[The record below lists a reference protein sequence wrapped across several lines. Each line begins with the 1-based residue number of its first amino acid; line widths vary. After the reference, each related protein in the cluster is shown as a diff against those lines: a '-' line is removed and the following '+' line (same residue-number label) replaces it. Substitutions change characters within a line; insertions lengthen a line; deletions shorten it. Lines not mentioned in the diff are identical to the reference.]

1 MFTYDQVIV
10 YTSIVIIVKK
20 DITIRF
26 YIPIGISR
34 LNAVQV
40 AHTEIKMNAIQLC
53 IGDENGT
60 EVENKVFKYNA
71 RLYRKNQNVVLD
83 DDT

>member
-1 MFTYDQVIV
+1 M
-10 YTSIVIIVKK
+10 KK
-20 DITIRF
+20 DVTIRF
-26 YIPIGISR
+26 YVSKRISR
-34 LNAVQV
+34 FNAAQV
-40 AHTEIKMNAIQLC
+40 GRTVIKMNAIQLC

-71 RLYRKNQNVVLD
+71 RLYRKKQKVALD

>member
-1 MFTYDQVIV
+1 M
-10 YTSIVIIVKK
+10 KK
-20 DITIRF
+20 DVTIRF
-26 YIPIGISR
+26 YVSKRISR
-34 LNAVQV
+34 FNAAQV
-40 AHTEIKMNAIQLC
+40 GRTVIKMNAIQLC

-71 RLYRKNQNVVLD
+71 RLYRKKQKVLLE

>member
-1 MFTYDQVIV
+1 M
-10 YTSIVIIVKK
+10 KK
-20 DITIRF
+20 DVTIRF
-26 YIPIGISR
+26 YVSKRISR
-34 LNAVQV
+34 FNAAQV
-40 AHTEIKMNAIQLC
+40 GRTVIKMNAIQLC

-83 DDT
+83 GDT

>member
-1 MFTYDQVIV
+1 M
-10 YTSIVIIVKK
+10 KK
-20 DITIRF
+20 DVTIRF
-26 YIPIGISR
+26 YVSKGISR
-34 LNAVQV
+34 FNAAQV
-40 AHTEIKMNAIQLC
+40 GRTVIKMNAIQLC

-71 RLYRKNQNVVLD
+71 RLYRKTQNVVLD

>member
-1 MFTYDQVIV
+1 M
-10 YTSIVIIVKK
+10 KK
-20 DITIRF
+20 DVTIRF
-26 YIPIGISR
+26 YVSKGISR
-34 LNAVQV
+34 FNAAQV
-40 AHTEIKMNAIQLC
+40 GRTVIKMNAIQLC

-71 RLYRKNQNVVLD
+71 RLYRKKQKVLLE

>member
-1 MFTYDQVIV
+1 M
-10 YTSIVIIVKK
+10 KK
-20 DITIRF
+20 DVTIRF
-26 YIPIGISR
+26 YISIGISR
-34 LNAVQV
+34 FNAAQV
-40 AHTEIKMNAIQLC
+40 GRTVIKMNAIQLC

-83 DDT
+83 GDT

>member
-1 MFTYDQVIV
+1 M
-10 YTSIVIIVKK
+10 KK
-20 DITIRF
+20 DVTIRF
-26 YIPIGISR
+26 YISIGISR
-34 LNAVQV
+34 FNAAQV
-40 AHTEIKMNAIQLC
+40 GHTVIKMNAIQLC

-71 RLYRKNQNVVLD
+71 RLYRKNQKVLLE

>member
-1 MFTYDQVIV
+1 M
-10 YTSIVIIVKK
+10 KK
-20 DITIRF
+20 DVTIRF
-26 YIPIGISR
+26 YISIGISR
-34 LNAVQV
+34 FNAAQV
-40 AHTEIKMNAIQLC
+40 GRTVIKMDAIQLC

-83 DDT
+83 GDT

>member
-1 MFTYDQVIV
+1 MKNDV
-10 YTSIVIIVKK
+10 
-20 DITIRF
+20 TIRF
-26 YIPIGISR
+26 YISIGISR
-34 LNAVQV
+34 FNAAQV
-40 AHTEIKMNAIQLC
+40 GRTVIKMNAIQLC

-83 DDT
+83 GDT

>member
-1 MFTYDQVIV
+1 M
-10 YTSIVIIVKK
+10 KK
-20 DITIRF
+20 DVTIRF
-26 YIPIGISR
+26 YVSKGISR
-34 LNAVQV
+34 FNAAQV
-40 AHTEIKMNAIQLC
+40 GRTVIKMNAIQLC

-71 RLYRKNQNVVLD
+71 RLYRKKQKVALD